1 MTQAVIFDL
10 DGTLIDTEP
19 VWDAVRRELA
29 AQDGIEWP
37 ESASRAMMGMS
48 TREWSR
54 YMSDVVGVGPTA
66 EIVARRTIDRL
77 IERYDHDLPV
87 LPGAREVVRRLAEH
101 WPLAV
106 ASSSPRDLIEHAL
119 QALGVRGLI
128 AVVRSTEE
136 GTARGKPAPDAFL
149 WAASQLN
156 ADPARTVVI
165 EDSASGIQAGLN
177 AGMPV
182 IAVPRPFLTPPE
194 DVLAGASVV
203 LEHLDDLTVDLVR
216 DLTPPFDPV
225 EPLSPSAG

>member
-19 VWDAVRRELA
+19 VWESVRRELA

-48 TREWSR
+48 TREWSA
-54 YMSDVVGVGPTA
+54 YMADVVGIGPTA
-66 EIVARRTIDRL
+66 ELAARRTIDGVV
-77 IERYDHDLPV
+77 ERYDRDLPV
-87 LPGAREVVRRLAEH
+87 LPGAREVVRRLAAH

-119 QALGVRGLI
+119 QALGVRDLI

-149 WAASQLN
+149 WVADQLD
-156 ADPARTVVI
+156 AEPARTVVI
-165 EDSASGIQAGLN
+165 EDSAGGIQAGLN
-177 AGMPV
+177 AGMAV
-182 IAVPRPFLTPPE
+182 VAVPRPFLTPS
-194 DVLAGASVV
+194 DDLLAKASVV
-203 LEHLDDLTVDLVR
+203 LAHLDELTVELV
-216 DLTPPFDPV
+216 DNLG
-225 EPLSPSAG
+225 SGNG

>member
-19 VWDAVRRELA
+19 VWESVRRELA

-48 TREWSR
+48 TREWSA
-54 YMSDVVGVGPTA
+54 YMADVVGIGPTA
-66 EIVARRTIDRL
+66 ELAARRTIDGL
-77 IERYDHDLPV
+77 VERYDRDLPV
-87 LPGAREVVRRLAEH
+87 LPGAREVVRRLAAH

-119 QALGVRGLI
+119 QALGVRDLI

-149 WAASQLN
+149 WVADQLD
-156 ADPARTVVI
+156 AQPARTVVV
-165 EDSASGIQAGLN
+165 EDSAGGIQAGLN
-177 AGMPV
+177 AGMAV
-182 IAVPRPFLTPPE
+182 VAVPRPFLTPS
-194 DVLAGASVV
+194 DDLLAKASVV
-203 LEHLDDLTVDLVR
+203 LAHLDELTVELV
-216 DLTPPFDPV
+216 DNLG
-225 EPLSPSAG
+225 SGNG

>member
-19 VWDAVRRELA
+19 VWESVRRELA

-37 ESASRAMMGMS
+37 ESASRAVMGMS
-48 TREWSR
+48 TREWSA
-54 YMSDVVGVGPTA
+54 YMADVVGIGPTA
-66 EIVARRTIDRL
+66 ELAARRTIDGL
-77 IERYDHDLPV
+77 VERYDRDLPV
-87 LPGAREVVRRLAEH
+87 LPGAREVVRRLAAH

-119 QALGVRGLI
+119 QALGVRDLI

-149 WAASQLN
+149 WVADQLD
-156 ADPARTVVI
+156 AQPARTVVI
-165 EDSASGIQAGLN
+165 EDSAGGIQAGLN

-182 IAVPRPFLTPPE
+182 VAVPRPFLTPS
-194 DVLAGASVV
+194 DDLLAKASVV
-203 LEHLDDLTVDLVR
+203 LAHLDELTVELV
-216 DLTPPFDPV
+216 DNLG
-225 EPLSPSAG
+225 SGNG

>member
-19 VWDAVRRELA
+19 VWESVRRELA

-48 TREWSR
+48 TREWSA
-54 YMSDVVGVGPTA
+54 YMADVVGIGPTA
-66 EIVARRTIDRL
+66 ELAARRTIDGL
-77 IERYDHDLPV
+77 VERYDRDLPV
-87 LPGAREVVRRLAEH
+87 LPGAREVVRRLAAH

-119 QALGVRGLI
+119 QALGVRDLI

-149 WAASQLN
+149 WVADQLD
-156 ADPARTVVI
+156 AEPARTVVI
-165 EDSASGIQAGLN
+165 EDSAGGIQAGLN

-182 IAVPRPFLTPPE
+182 VAVPRPFLTPS
-194 DVLAGASVV
+194 DDLLAKASVV
-203 LEHLDDLTVDLVR
+203 LAHLDELTVELV
-216 DLTPPFDPV
+216 DNLG
-225 EPLSPSAG
+225 SGNG

>member
-19 VWDAVRRELA
+19 VWESVRRELA

-48 TREWSR
+48 TREWSA
-54 YMSDVVGVGPTA
+54 YMADVVGIGPTA
-66 EIVARRTIDRL
+66 ELAARRTIDGL
-77 IERYDHDLPV
+77 VERYDRDLPV
-87 LPGAREVVRRLAEH
+87 LPGAREVVRRLAAH

-119 QALGVRGLI
+119 QALGVRDLI

-149 WAASQLN
+149 WVADQLD
-156 ADPARTVVI
+156 AEPARTVVI
-165 EDSASGIQAGLN
+165 EDSAGGIQAGLN
-177 AGMPV
+177 AGMAV
-182 IAVPRPFLTPPE
+182 VAVPRPFLTPS
-194 DVLAGASVV
+194 DDLLAKASVV
-203 LEHLDDLTVDLVR
+203 LAHLDELTVELV
-216 DLTPPFDPV
+216 DNLG
-225 EPLSPSAG
+225 SGNG

>member
-19 VWDAVRRELA
+19 VWESVRRELA

-48 TREWSR
+48 TREWSA
-54 YMSDVVGVGPTA
+54 YMADVVGIGPTA
-66 EIVARRTIDRL
+66 ELAARRTIDGL
-77 IERYDHDLPV
+77 VERYDRDLPV
-87 LPGAREVVRRLAEH
+87 LPGAREVVRRLAAH

-119 QALGVRGLI
+119 QALGVRDLI

-149 WAASQLN
+149 WVADQLD
-156 ADPARTVVI
+156 AQPARTVVI
-165 EDSASGIQAGLN
+165 EDSAGGIQAGLN

-182 IAVPRPFLTPPE
+182 VAVPRPFLTPS
-194 DVLAGASVV
+194 DDLLAKASVV
-203 LEHLDDLTVDLVR
+203 LAHLDELTVELV
-216 DLTPPFDPV
+216 DNLG
-225 EPLSPSAG
+225 SGNG

>member
-19 VWDAVRRELA
+19 VWESVRRELA

-48 TREWSR
+48 TREWSA
-54 YMSDVVGVGPTA
+54 YMADVVGIGPTA
-66 EIVARRTIDRL
+66 ELAARRTIDGL
-77 IERYDHDLPV
+77 VERYDRDLPV
-87 LPGAREVVRRLAEH
+87 LPGAREVVRRLAAH

-119 QALGVRGLI
+119 QALGVRDLI

-149 WAASQLN
+149 WVADQLD
-156 ADPARTVVI
+156 AQPARTVVV
-165 EDSASGIQAGLN
+165 EDSAGGIQAGLN

-182 IAVPRPFLTPPE
+182 VAVPRPFLTPP
-194 DVLAGASVV
+194 DDLLAKASVV
-203 LEHLDDLTVDLVR
+203 LAHLDELTVELV
-216 DLTPPFDPV
+216 DNLG
-225 EPLSPSAG
+225 SGNG